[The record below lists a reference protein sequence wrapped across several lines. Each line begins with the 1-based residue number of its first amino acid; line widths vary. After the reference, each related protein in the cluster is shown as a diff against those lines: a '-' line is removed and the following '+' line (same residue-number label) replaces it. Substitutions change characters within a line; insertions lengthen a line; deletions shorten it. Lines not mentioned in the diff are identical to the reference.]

1 MARATRTKSF
11 SARMAARVVDELE
24 AQSAR
29 LGLSK
34 SQLGERILDEGLQ
47 MDRFPG
53 LVFRSGP
60 TGRRAG
66 LAGGPDVWEVVRDIK
81 GAAAAGAAD
90 PVAQVSEVSGLPRGK
105 VELALSYYAAR
116 PESVDERIRLA
127 EEAVERVQRALRVAR
142 TP

>member
-53 LVFRSGP
+53 LVFRSGH

-105 VELALSYYAAR
+105 VELALSYYAAH

>member
-1 MARATRTKSF
+1 MTRTKSF
-11 SARMAARVVDELE
+11 SARMAAHVIDELE

-34 SQLGERILDEGLQ
+34 SQLGERILQEGLQ
-47 MDRFPG
+47 MERFPG

-66 LAGGPDVWEVVRDIK
+66 LAGGPDIWEVVRDIK

-90 PVAQVSEVSGLPRGK
+90 PVAQVTDVTGLPRAK
-105 VELALSYYAAR
+105 VELALSYYAAY
-116 PESVDERIRLA
+116 PEAVDQRIQLA
-127 EEAVERVQRALRVAR
+127 DEAVERVQRALSLAAR
-142 TP
+142 S

>member
-1 MARATRTKSF
+1 MASAPRTKSF
-11 SARMAARVVDELE
+11 SARMKASVVDELE

-34 SQLGERILDEGLQ
+34 SQLGERLLVEGLRLEQ
-47 MDRFPG
+47 FPG

-90 PVAQVSEVSGLPRGK
+90 PVARVSEVSGVPRAR
-105 VELALSYYAAR
+105 VELALHYYAAH
-116 PESVDERIRLA
+116 PEGVDERLRLA
-127 EEAVERVQRALRVAR
+127 EEAVERVRRVLGAASGR
-142 TP
+142 

>member
-1 MARATRTKSF
+1 MARGSRTKSF

-34 SQLGERILDEGLQ
+34 SQLGERILEEGLQ
-47 MDRFPG
+47 MDQFPG
-53 LVFRSGP
+53 LIFRSGP

-66 LAGGPDVWEVVRDIK
+66 LAGGPDVWEVIRDIK

-105 VELALSYYAAR
+105 VELALNYYAAY
-116 PESVDERIRLA
+116 PEAVDERIRLA
-127 EEAVERVQRALRVAR
+127 EEAVERVQRALGAASRR
-142 TP
+142 

>member
-1 MARATRTKSF
+1 MTRTKSF
-11 SARMAARVVDELE
+11 SARMAAHVIDELE

-34 SQLGERILDEGLQ
+34 SQLGERILQEGLQ
-47 MDRFPG
+47 MERFPG

-66 LAGGPDVWEVVRDIK
+66 LAGGPDIWEVVRDIK

-90 PVAQVSEVSGLPRGK
+90 PVAQVTDVTGLPRAK
-105 VELALSYYAAR
+105 VELALSYYAAY
-116 PESVDERIRLA
+116 P
-127 EEAVERVQRALRVAR
+127 EAVDQ
-142 TP
+142 